1 MKKVLYLLFS
11 LIFVFT
17 MITVASA
24 KEIVVYEND
33 FSKNDISG
41 LTAKGAWEI
50 QNGML
55 TTGSGS
61 GSAFITYTIPEE
73 YLGRDYQVDLDFVGH
88 TSTGGI
94 LIGATGSG
102 LTASPKDFFG
112 FDCFTG
118 SAGDKAALGCYKADG
133 SWKGNIAVSESVMEQ
148 GESIHLTVRVT
159 GNKLTYR
166 VTNAD
171 GTDDYYG
178 IEYTVGQSDKDIYDT
193 LTQTIGLRKFYS
205 DNGYFDNFTVTVFAN
220 DVLPEMKDKIE
231 IGGTAFASDSL
242 TEKSGTVSGEGV
254 MLTNDKLDADF
265 KASFMLAPEKT
276 TKILFG
282 MKDDKNGYAFEV
294 NKKYE
299 TVTFYQIADG
309 EYTTLGHRRMPVGDG
324 PYLTYI
330 SVNGK
335 IATAFFDAYSNGEST
350 FPMFEFELKDYT
362 AGKFGLI
369 LEGAKISDFAVE
381 ASTAKTGELFLNP
394 IFNGADPEIIYHEGT
409 YYAYRRVSEGT
420 NVVRA
425 YSSPDLVNWI
435 DRGIVY
441 KHLDNYTGNS
451 YMSPNVIYNKPD
463 GLFYLFLAGKNAE
476 KTSSCIYYAYGES
489 PLGPFVHVDGKQT
502 TLHEIGISEI
512 GGAPFVDE
520 DGKLYLTFCRFGGG
534 NHIFI
539 EQVEAMNG
547 TVKPVA
553 GTLRKIMSPTEYY
566 EIDGYGNIAEG
577 GILTKHNGYY
587 YMIMASG
594 HYLGNYGASYA
605 VAENILGPYTRYE
618 YNEIMSHNA
627 FVDGVGDCIFIKS
640 PDQSELWVAYHQHKE
655 IGTVELR
662 RTRIDKV
669 QFVKDVNGGPDI
681 MTINGPSTT
690 PQAVPS
696 NIYKYDINRD
706 GKESLYDVMLAI
718 TYSVTNKEYSGI
730 YDFDGNGR
738 INMLDLRKLIEAVI
752 D

>member
-1 MKKVLYLLFS
+1 MKKLVYFLFS

-17 MITVASA
+17 MITVISA
-24 KEIVVYEND
+24 KEIAVYEND
-33 FSKNDISG
+33 FSGNDISE
-41 LTAKGAWEI
+41 LVAKGSWEI

-61 GSAFITYTIPEE
+61 GSAFLTYTIPDE
-73 YLGRDYQVDLDFVGH
+73 YAGCDYQVDVDFIGH
-88 TSTGGI
+88 TSTGGV
-94 LIGATGSG
+94 LIGATAAGV
-102 LTASPKDFFG
+102 TPTPKEFHG

-118 SAGDKAALGCYKADG
+118 SAGDKAALGLYKLDG
-133 SWKGNIAVSESVMEQ
+133 SWKGNIAVSGSVMAS
-148 GESIHLTVRVT
+148 GCDLHITVRVT

-166 VTNAD
+166 LQNIDRTM
-171 GTDDYYG
+171 DYYG
-178 IEYTVGQSDKDIYDT
+178 IEYTVGQSDKEVYEA
-193 LTQTIGLRKFYS
+193 LTRTVGLRKFYS
-205 DNGYFDNFTVTVFAN
+205 DNGYFDNFKVSVFAN
-220 DVLPEMKDKIE
+220 DVIPSMSKKVTLGDTEFSTDSVSVKDSA
-231 IGGTAFASDSL
+231 TAG
-242 TEKSGTVSGEGV
+242 SGT
-254 MLTNDKLDADF
+254 MLTNEAMASDF
-265 KASFMLAPEKT
+265 KASFMLSPKND

-282 MKDDKNGYAFEV
+282 MTDEKNGYAFEI

-299 TVTFYQIADG
+299 TVSFYEIKDG
-309 EYTTLGHRRMPVGDG
+309 KYTTLGHRVMPVGDG
-324 PYLTYI
+324 TYLTYVA
-330 SVNGK
+330 VNGN
-335 IATAFFDAYSNGEST
+335 IATAFFDAYSNGEGT
-350 FPMFEFELKDYT
+350 FPMFEFELKEYK
-362 AGKFGLI
+362 AGKFGFI
-369 LEGAKISDFAVE
+369 LEGATVSDFAVG
-381 ASTAKTGELFLNP
+381 ASAAKTGELYLNP
-394 IFNGADPEIIYHEGT
+394 IFDGADPEIIYHEGT

-425 YSSPDLVNWI
+425 YSSPDLINWT

-441 KHLDNYTGNS
+441 KHLDNYTGNT

-534 NHIFI
+534 NHIYI
-539 EQVEAMNG
+539 EQFEAMNG
-547 TVKPVA
+547 IVKPVN

-566 EIDGYGNIAEG
+566 EIDGHGNIAEG
-577 GILTKHNGYY
+577 GIITKHNGTY

-605 VAENILGPYTRYE
+605 YADNILGPYTRYD

-655 IGTVELR
+655 VGTVELR

-706 GKESLYDVMLAI
+706 GKKSLYDVLLAI
-718 TYSVTNKEYSGI
+718 KYCAESKEYSGI

-738 INMLDLRKLIEAVI
+738 INMLDLRKLVNAIV
-752 D
+752 